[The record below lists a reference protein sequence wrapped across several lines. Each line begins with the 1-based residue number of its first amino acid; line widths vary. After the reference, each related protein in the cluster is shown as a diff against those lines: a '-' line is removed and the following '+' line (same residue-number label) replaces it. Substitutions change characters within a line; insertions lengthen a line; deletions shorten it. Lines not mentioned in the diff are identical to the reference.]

1 MQLFWTAVALPLLG
15 VVAAADMIKPAWDTE
30 MKNAGVDCF
39 DASLAHSPAGGV
51 QNNTRC
57 AHRSPLFDCSGQA
70 ASLRLPASVL
80 MISPRACSWTHWA
93 VPEGP
98 PPPTGWPVI
107 VTFEVMGFYPV
118 EGDNATCGDGW
129 RAHYGPPPP

>member
-15 VVAAADMIKPAWDTE
+15 AVAAADMIKPAWDTE

-57 AHRSPLFDCSGQA
+57 AYRSPLFDCSGQPQA
-70 ASLRLPASVL
+70 VASV
-80 MISPRACSWTHWA
+80 IHRADDIAACMQLDSLGC
-93 VPEGP
+93 P
-98 PPPTGWPVI
+98 
-107 VTFEVMGFYPV
+107 
-118 EGDNATCGDGW
+118 
-129 RAHYGPPPP
+129 